1 MQQAISAT
9 TILLTL
15 GSYFVLLI
23 VISLLTSRNTSKE
36 SFFTGDKQSPWFLVA
51 FGMIGASLSGVT
63 FISVPGKVGV
73 SFFSYFLIVIG
84 YVLGYVVI
92 AEILLP
98 LYYRLKLI
106 SIYEYLEKRY
116 GIYAYKTGAS
126 FFILSRVIGASF
138 RLFLVAGV
146 LQVFVFANP
155 VFFDV
160 PLPFWVSVLIAVL
173 LIWVYTF
180 KAGIKTI
187 VWTDT
192 LQTAFMIGAVV
203 LAIYSIADS
212 MGLTV
217 FESVEK
223 VFSSELSSFTMTDS
237 GEVNIFKSLLTGMFI
252 TIVMTGLDQDMMQ
265 KNLTIRTIGEA
276 KKNMY
281 VFAGVLVL
289 VNLVFLVLGAM
300 LFQYANFKGV
310 AIPSASDE
318 LFPTLA
324 LNHFN
329 VITAVVFLLGVI
341 SAAYSS
347 ADSALTAL
355 TTSFSLDILGKKP
368 ETMKSKDRYLIHFVF
383 SLVLFVVIILF
394 SLAKDQ
400 AVIDRLFAAAGYTYG
415 PLLGLFA
422 FGLSNK
428 RIVRDGYIPSICLIA
443 AVFSFGLN
451 EYLSLHWDI
460 NFGFNILFINAGVT
474 MLGLLAFSRSK

>member
-1 MQQAISAT
+1 MEQAISAT

-15 GSYFVLLI
+15 ASYFVLLI
-23 VISLLTSRNTSKE
+23 GISFLTSRNSSEE
-36 SFFTGDKQSPWFLVA
+36 SFFTGDRQSPWYLVA

-63 FISVPGKVGV
+63 FISVPGKVG
-73 SFFSYFLIVIG
+73 SGFFSYFLIVIG
-84 YVLGYVVI
+84 YALGYVVI

-98 LYYRLKLI
+98 LYYRLKLV

-116 GIYAYKTGAS
+116 GVFAYKTGAS
-126 FFILSRVIGASF
+126 FFILSRVVGASF

-155 VFFDV
+155 VFFDN

-192 LQTAFMIGAVV
+192 LQTAFMIGAVM

-212 MGLTV
+212 MGMTV
-217 FESVEK
+217 FDSVER
-223 VFSSELSSFTMTDS
+223 VFTSELSSFMRTDS
-237 GEVNIFKSLLTGMFI
+237 GDVNIFKSLLTGMFI

-265 KNLTIRTIGEA
+265 KNLTIKTIGEA

-281 VFAGVLVL
+281 VFAAVLVA

-300 LFQYANFKGV
+300 LFQFAAFKGV
-310 AIPSASDE
+310 AIPEATDD

-324 LNHFN
+324 LSHFSS
-329 VITAVVFLLGVI
+329 ITAVVFLLGVI

-347 ADSALTAL
+347 ADSALTSL

-368 ETMKSKDRYLIHFVF
+368 GTVESKQRYLIHLGF

-394 SLAKDQ
+394 SLAKDR

-428 RIVRDGYIPSICLIA
+428 RVVRDVYIPSICLVA
-443 AVFSFGLN
+443 AIFSFGLN
-451 EYLSLHWDI
+451 EYLAVHNYYS
-460 NFGFNILFINAGVT
+460 FGFNILFVNAGVT
-474 MLGLLAFSRSK
+474 MLGLMTFSRSK